1 MLRRILYIVAQ
12 LGFVAILNG
21 QNQTV
26 PEQIQSTVDAFIDAM
41 NNNDTIAIR
50 KVIDP
55 NIGLLTV
62 FHDGKKNILA
72 AETVDM
78 LLNEIAKPK
87 TQIYREEQGAC
98 SIETNG
104 ILATAWCKYV
114 FYQENR
120 ILHCGI
126 NAYQLY
132 KTKKGWKIIQIT
144 DSRQTINCNP
154 LNTEKN

>member
-1 MLRRILYIVAQ
+1 MAKPFF
-12 LGFVAILNG
+12 FVLAILLCVLKTSAQG
-21 QNQTV
+21 LSSH
-26 PEQIQSTVDAFIDAM
+26 EQIQRTVDLFVEGL
-41 NNNDTIAIR
+41 NNNDTLVIR

-55 NIGLLTV
+55 NLGLLTV

-78 LLNEIAKPK
+78 MMESIAKPK
-87 TQIYREEQGAC
+87 TKLYREEQDQC
-98 SIETNG
+98 IIETNNV
-104 ILATAWCKYV
+104 LASVWCKYV
-114 FYQENR
+114 FYEENK

-144 DSRQTINCNP
+144 DSRQSFNCAP
-154 LNTEKN
+154 LTLD